1 MLTRCISRK
10 RFIYRAKPKINY
22 KLLDLHL
29 LKSKLLIDNFDFL
42 TGDEK
47 YEMTRNL
54 AAINQFISK
63 KEVTKDKIDLAINNF
78 FGKKTVQRLKNN
90 LLLAKDFLK
99 KYNKVYNNAQNR
111 ILKGIKDEPKQK

>member
-1 MLTRCISRK
+1 V
-10 RFIYRAKPKINY
+10 
-22 KLLDLHL
+22 DLHL

-54 AAINQFISK
+54 VAINQFISK

-78 FGKKTVQRLKNN
+78 FGNKTIHKLKNN
-90 LLLAKDFLK
+90 LLLTKDFLK
-99 KYNKVYNNAQNR
+99 KYKKAYNNAQNI
-111 ILKGIKDEPKQK
+111 ILKGIRDESKQK